1 MHRPAVA
8 SGSHQIVRR
17 HNYVFGKAKQKKQ
30 GAVKPNVSYE
40 ASTIVGHPGANES
53 KETDYE

>member
-1 MHRPAVA
+1 
-8 SGSHQIVRR
+8 VRR

-30 GAVKPNVSYE
+30 GAVKPNLSYE
-40 ASTIVGHPGANES
+40 TSTIVGHPGANES